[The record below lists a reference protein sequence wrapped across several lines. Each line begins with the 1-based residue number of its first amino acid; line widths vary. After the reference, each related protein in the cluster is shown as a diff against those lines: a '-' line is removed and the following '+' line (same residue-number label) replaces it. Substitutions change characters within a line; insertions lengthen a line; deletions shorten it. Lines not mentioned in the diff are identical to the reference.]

1 MDSSKPCLTKS
12 APIVVYLL
20 IKTSSTNWKVNCSNH
35 STLQLWRRL
44 SPLVLHLQV
53 SGNDFHFVN
62 FKDLEGIREIYT
74 ICGDII
80 WLLALFSHR
89 MSKQNESKSFWSI
102 GIKNCHLTRLKGAK
116 NETFIRVCVDKKDTK
131 HSFFPLLPQP
141 KITWQDFLYIWF
153 RGSNLD
159 ECFAIIKR
167 TSPQSRDNNDGVC

>member
-116 NETFIRVCVDKKDTK
+116 TRLLSECV
-131 HSFFPLLPQP
+131 
-141 KITWQDFLYIWF
+141 W
-153 RGSNLD
+153 
-159 ECFAIIKR
+159 IKR
-167 TSPQSRDNNDGVC
+167 IQNIVFSSASTTENNLTRLPLYLVPRF